1 MITAFGDFLFAI
13 IAGIA
18 IFPAAFSFGVD
29 PKAGPELAFITLPQ
43 IFPQMPGA
51 YFVGAIF
58 FLSLSAAAYSS
69 MMALLEVPVALAN
82 QRLGCS
88 RRTAT
93 AVIGILV
100 FALGLPAAMS
110 FGLLSDIQISG
121 RGILDA
127 VDTMVSKFLL
137 PMGGI
142 LIAVFVGWHVNRT
155 HALHDANLTNTRL
168 GSLWIWLLRY
178 LVPITITVILLQSI
192 GVI

>member
-1 MITAFGDFLFAI
+1 MAIFITVGSYMPASFSVSSSATITAFGDSLFSI

-18 IFPAAFSFGVD
+18 IFPAVFSFGVD
-29 PKAGPELAFITLPQ
+29 AKASPELAFITLPQ
-43 IFPQMPGA
+43 IFLQMPGA

-58 FLSLSAAAYSS
+58 FLLLSAAAYSS

-137 PMGGI
+137 PWV
-142 LIAVFVGWHVNRT
+142 A
-155 HALHDANLTNTRL
+155 
-168 GSLWIWLLRY
+168 S
-178 LVPITITVILLQSI
+178 
-192 GVI
+192 

>member
-1 MITAFGDFLFAI
+1 MALIRK
-13 IAGIA
+13 
-18 IFPAAFSFGVD
+18 PW
-29 PKAGPELAFITLPQ
+29 PELAFITLPQ
-43 IFPQMPGA
+43 IFLQMPGG

-58 FLSLSAAAYSS
+58 FLFLSAAAFSS
-69 MMALLEVPVALAN
+69 MMALLEVPVALAV
-82 QRLGCS
+82 QRLGRR

-93 AVIGILV
+93 TVIGILAFV
-100 FALGLPAAMS
+100 LGLRAAMS
-110 FGLLSDIQISG
+110 FGLLSDIQING

-127 VDTMVSKFLL
+127 VDEMVSNFLL

-168 GSLWIWLLRY
+168 GSLWIWLMRY
-178 LVPITITVILLQSI
+178 LVPITITAILLQSI